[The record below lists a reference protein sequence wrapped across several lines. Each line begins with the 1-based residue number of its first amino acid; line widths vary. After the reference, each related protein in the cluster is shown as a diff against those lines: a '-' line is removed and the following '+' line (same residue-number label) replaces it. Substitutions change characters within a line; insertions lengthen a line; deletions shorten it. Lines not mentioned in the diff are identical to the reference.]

1 MRRNSTSSFGA
12 LHPVLFML
20 LVYIV
25 SMVLAFFVCRVIYF
39 SLHADETATDVKV
52 EKLGALTAAK

>member
-1 MRRNSTSSFGA
+1 MNRNSTSSVGA

-25 SMVLAFFVCRVIYF
+25 SVVLAFFVCRTIYF
-39 SLHADETATDVKV
+39 AIHGSDTAAAGKV
-52 EKLGALTAAK
+52 DSNALITAAK